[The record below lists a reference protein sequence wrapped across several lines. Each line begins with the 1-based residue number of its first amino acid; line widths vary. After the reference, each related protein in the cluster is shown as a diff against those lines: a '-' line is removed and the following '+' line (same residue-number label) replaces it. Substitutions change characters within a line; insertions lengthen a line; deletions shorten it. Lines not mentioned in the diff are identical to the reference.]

1 MSLACYICIGA
12 CKEIANGSAT
22 NGELGF
28 RLSGS
33 KRRLKLDARN
43 EPLKAVL
50 YNVRNKYL
58 KCSFFTLILSVFAT
72 QFLLSCMLYDL
83 IET

>member
-22 NGELGF
+22 NGGLGF
-28 RLSGS
+28 RLSG
-33 KRRLKLDARN
+33 RERMLKLDGRN
-43 EPLKAVL
+43 EPLEAVL

-58 KCSFFTLILSVFAT
+58 KCNSFTLILSIFAK
-72 QFLLSCMLYDL
+72 QFLLSYMLYDL